1 MQRAVPAAPCSGAA
15 SFLARASPAMVTSKL
30 IHRIYELAWPVLI
43 AQLAVMA
50 YAVIDTI
57 MAGRYST
64 QDLAAVGI
72 GASIYFSVFVGLM
85 GVLLAVSP
93 TVAQLLGAGR
103 HAEIG
108 EEIRQAMWLA
118 LALAVLSIAVF
129 RYPDPLLRLSEAPP
143 AVEQKVRTYLAIAA
157 WGAPAGLGFRLFASY
172 TTAVSLPRIMM
183 ALNLLG
189 LALKVPLNWLL
200 IFGHWGMPEMGSAGC
215 AVATA
220 LVNWIICAL
229 AWLRCGT
236 AEEYRRY
243 GVFSRWSWPR

>member
-1 MQRAVPAAPCSGAA
+1 MQRAVPAASCSGAA
-15 SFLARASPAMVTSKL
+15 SFLPALPAMVTRKL

-50 YAVIDTI
+50 YAVIDPI

-118 LALAVLSIAVF
+118 LALAVLSIVVF
-129 RYPDPLLRLSEAPP
+129 RYPDP
-143 AVEQKVRTYLAIAA
+143 
-157 WGAPAGLGFRLFASY
+157 
-172 TTAVSLPRIMM
+172 
-183 ALNLLG
+183 
-189 LALKVPLNWLL
+189 
-200 IFGHWGMPEMGSAGC
+200 
-215 AVATA
+215 
-220 LVNWIICAL
+220 
-229 AWLRCGT
+229 
-236 AEEYRRY
+236 
-243 GVFSRWSWPR
+243 